1 MKSVPL
7 SLHSSDI
14 GRANLQTLFQ
24 AAKAAGFDYVE
35 PTKVQLQYFLDAGY
49 TIKDIRAMADGVQI
63 SAVGWLE
70 NCERQGYEY
79 VAMMKEAEKLFALSA
94 EIGAGAVEILSGPTD
109 HRAVEAFR
117 KGSPYSGYMGLQGL
131 DLKAQTEFTVKN
143 LRSLAD
149 LAAQFGLM
157 IYFEPLC
164 WTPIASPL
172 QSVPI
177 CRQVERENM
186 KIVFDFFHAYIGGVT
201 ADFIRT
207 IEPELILGVHVCDSL
222 DVGAGEVPVEPVLR
236 NVRLGC
242 GSVPV
247 KEWIEAIQATGF
259 EGWWAYESFSK
270 EEAEK
275 DPIAFAKEISGM
287 LKGLICRE

>member
-1 MKSVPL
+1 MKNIPL

-14 GRANLQTLFQ
+14 GRANLRTLFQ
-24 AAKAAGFDYVE
+24 AAKAAGFDYAE

-49 TIKDIRAMADGVQI
+49 TAEDVKAMAGDIKI

-79 VAMMKEAEKLFALSA
+79 VAMMREAEKLFELSA
-94 EIGAGAVEILSGPTD
+94 KIGAKAVEVLSGPVD
-109 HRAVEAFR
+109 HQAVEAFR
-117 KGSPYSGYMGLQGL
+117 KGTPYHGYMGLQGL
-131 DLKAQTEFTVKN
+131 GLKEQTALTVRN
-143 LRSLAD
+143 LRSLCD
-149 LAAQFGLM
+149 LAAQFGL
-157 IYFEPLC
+157 ILYFEPLC

-222 DVGAGEVPVEPVLR
+222 DGKAGEVPVEPVLR
-236 NVRLGC
+236 DVKLGC

-247 KEWIEAIQATGF
+247 KEWIEAIQSTGF
-259 EGWWAYESFSK
+259 QGWWAYESFSR
-270 EEAEK
+270 EEAEE
-275 DPIAFAKEISGM
+275 DPILLAKQIHGTLRE
-287 LKGLICRE
+287 LIC

>member
-1 MKSVPL
+1 MKNIPL

-14 GRANLQTLFQ
+14 GRANLRTLFQ
-24 AAKAAGFDYVE
+24 AAKTAGFDYVE
-35 PTKVQLQYFLDAGY
+35 PTKVQLGYFLDAGY
-49 TIKDIRAMADGVQI
+49 TPEDVKAMAGGVKI

-79 VAMMKEAEKLFALSA
+79 VAMMREAEKLFTLASQ
-94 EIGAGAVEILSGPTD
+94 IGAEAVEVLSGPTD

-117 KGSPYSGYMGLQGL
+117 KGTPYHGYMGLQGL
-131 DLKAQTEFTVKN
+131 ALEEQTALTVKN
-143 LRSLAD
+143 LRSLCD
-149 LAAQFGLM
+149 LAARFGLTL
-157 IYFEPLC
+157 YFEPLC

-222 DVGAGEVPVEPVLR
+222 DRKAGEVPVEPVLR
-236 NVRLGC
+236 DVRLGR
-242 GSVPV
+242 GLVPV
-247 KEWIEAIQATGF
+247 AEWIQAIKETGF
-259 EGWWAYESFSK
+259 DGWWAYESFSR
-270 EEAEK
+270 EEAEE
-275 DPIAFAKEISGM
+275 DPVLLAKQIHGTLRE
-287 LKGLICRE
+287 LIC

>member
-1 MKSVPL
+1 MRNIPL

-14 GRANLQTLFQ
+14 GRANLRTLFQ
-24 AAKAAGFDYVE
+24 AAKTAGFDYVE
-35 PTKVQLQYFLDAGY
+35 PTKVQLGYFLDAGY
-49 TIKDIRAMADGVQI
+49 TAKDIKAMADGIKI

-79 VAMMKEAEKLFALSA
+79 VAMMEEAEKLFALSA
-94 EIGAGAVEILSGPTD
+94 EIGAEAVEILNGPVD
-109 HRAVEAFR
+109 YRAVEAFR
-117 KGSPYSGYMGLQGL
+117 NRTSYKGYMGLQGL
-131 DLKAQTEFTVKN
+131 DLKEQTQLTVRN
-143 LRSLAD
+143 LQRLAD
-149 LAAQFGLM
+149 LAAQFRLN

-164 WTPIASPL
+164 WAPIGSPL

-222 DVGAGEVPVEPVLR
+222 DLKEGEVPVEPVLR
-236 NVRLGC
+236 NVRLGK

-247 KEWIEAIQATGF
+247 REWIQAIKETGF
-259 EGWWAYESFSK
+259 KGWWAYESFSK
-270 EEAEK
+270 EEAEE
-275 DPIAFAKEISGM
+275 DPVLLAGKIHSTLRE
-287 LKGLICRE
+287 LIL